1 MIDLHC
7 HLLPGVDDGARDM
20 DEALALAKLAVE
32 QGITHSVLTPHIHL
46 RHYPNTLE
54 SLTPHFQNFR
64 RTLQERGIP
73 LNIALGAE
81 VRMAPE
87 LLLGGAWKAL
97 PKLGKTPDG
106 KPVLLL
112 EMPYSHVPAGTE
124 QLLRWLISQGV
135 QPVVAHPERNR
146 DVIAHPT
153 LALTLKG
160 TGAWLQGTLSAL
172 GGSFGEDIKR
182 VAWDLLRKDAFHYL
196 ASDAHRIDKRSTRVE
211 HVLSLLTERMGS
223 ELVTALTHDR
233 PWSLVASRF

>member
-20 DEALALAKLAVE
+20 EEALALAQLAVE

-54 SLTPHFQNFR
+54 SLTPHFHRFKKALAQR
-64 RTLQERGIP
+64 AIP
-73 LNIALGAE
+73 LQVALGAE

-87 LLLGGAWKAL
+87 LLLGEAWKGL
-97 PKLGKTPDG
+97 PKLGSTEQG
-106 KPVLLL
+106 RPVLLL
-112 EMPYSHVPAGTE
+112 EMPYSHVPAGTA
-124 QLLRWLISQGV
+124 QLLRWLSSQGV

-146 DVIAHPT
+146 EIIAHPS

-172 GGSFGEDIKR
+172 GGSFGVEIKR
-182 VAWDLLRKDAFHYL
+182 VAWELLDKGAYHYL

-211 HVLSLLTERMGS
+211 HVLQMLTEGLGF
-223 ELVTALTHDR
+223 EQTQVLTQDR
-233 PWSLVASRF
+233 PWAIVASRF